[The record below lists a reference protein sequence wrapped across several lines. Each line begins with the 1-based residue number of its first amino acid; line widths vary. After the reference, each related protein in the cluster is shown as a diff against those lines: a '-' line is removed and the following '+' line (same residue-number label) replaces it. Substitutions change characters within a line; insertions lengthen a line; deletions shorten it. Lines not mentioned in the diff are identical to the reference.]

1 MDSNDL
7 SRFTLTNGFFLRNIL
22 LLKGNHSSQP
32 YLYVEYFYQLILMLK
47 SKVVRYTTEPASEA
61 SDLCCLLSNS
71 ELLAG
76 SPASF
81 QALIP
86 PITSVAFSKPISC
99 NAYAARLHYQDQ
111 FATV

>member
-7 SRFTLTNGFFLRNIL
+7 SRFERQTYES
-22 LLKGNHSSQP
+22 NHSSHP
-32 YLYVEYFYQLILMLK
+32 YYYLYVEYFYRLE

-61 SDLCCLLSNS
+61 SDLCCLLSSS

-81 QALIP
+81 QALNP
-86 PITSVAFSKPISC
+86 PITSVEFSKPISC
-99 NAYAARLHYQDQ
+99 NAYAARLHDQDQ
-111 FATV
+111 FATS